1 MQIYFQI
8 SDTNLKK
15 CVRVGGIKNENAF
28 CDRMVCRERDGIEKR
43 RYSRSSREKT
53 DESDY
58 FFSYISLIIKN
69 PTRKQK

>member
-28 CDRMVCRERDGIEKR
+28 CDQMVCRERDGMEKR
-43 RYSRSSREKT
+43 RCRELWHFT
-53 DESDY
+53 HEVGADES
-58 FFSYISLIIKN
+58 IKA
-69 PTRKQK
+69 